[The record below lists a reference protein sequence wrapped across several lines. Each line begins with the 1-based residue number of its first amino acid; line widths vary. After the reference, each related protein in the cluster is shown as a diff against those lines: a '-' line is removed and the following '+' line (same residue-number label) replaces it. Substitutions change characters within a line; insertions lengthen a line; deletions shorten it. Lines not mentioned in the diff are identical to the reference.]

1 MQIRDAVATVT
12 GGSAGHRA
20 CYNDP
25 FARAR
30 ADVIVADV
38 VPRGRTTPSA
48 RSERRAATAA
58 LFIQTSAP
66 VGLTPLGQ
74 FEIFERGRI
83 AERNQDGAATLR
95 RVGTVRSVRRD
106 IPLRAWWI

>member
-12 GGSAGHRA
+12 GGSAGIGRA
-20 CYNDP
+20 TAIP
-25 FARAR
+25 LPVRG

-38 VPRGRTTPSA
+38 DANGRTTPSA
-48 RSERRAATAA
+48 RSERRAAKAA

-83 AERNQDGAATLR
+83 AERNQDGAANLR